1 MDMQPGLQIDFNAI
15 TRLFSDAQQEDH
27 EFLFEYETYHLLAD
41 SGAEALPRWP
51 NPWWEGGTPAACT
64 IRRWKS

>member
-27 EFLFEYETYHLLAD
+27 DFLFEYETYHLLAD
-41 SGAEALPRWP
+41 SGAIKQYREKHDFLSSA
-51 NPWWEGGTPAACT
+51 
-64 IRRWKS
+64 IRRKEIH